1 MSEKID
7 KLKERLTNEL
17 GDKLRSVEMDVTS
30 SFLSGKICSPL
41 LATVDNAAIQADAIA
56 RGTLNTAAAA
66 GLYITKDGL
75 RYDPTVMTDAAG
87 LIVNSA
93 MQSVTSELIR
103 LKDNAIR
110 EITYIPDPSIIVKKA
125 ISYFAYNVQNE
136 IKINELLDNL
146 SVNVDDKEEERQD
159 KLVEDTHNKI
169 NEFITYNLPQ
179 ISDKINNISYNINN
193 VTNMASSYMAFGPEW
208 VSEKVAYYIADGSD
222 IAESFLNDKTKKIN
236 DYKIELYNRA
246 AKAISDEMT
255 KKYEEL
261 IAQNVKA
268 INDEIEIGKQKAKL
282 KGVSLIQKANLA
294 IMAKT
299 GIKIPIDKIK
309 PENLSK
315 LKRTTELSKLLGLAS
330 QAIPQNGPETSNDNE
345 ITNAETSS
353 EQEKYQ
359 KELLEKRSNQ
369 LHQLA
374 RGLWREIL
382 NIDNKIEFIYSKDDY
397 NASDSDEVASLENER
412 RLIQNIAAKADSI
425 EADIKSYIAT
435 GDDIF
440 ETWKQDNIRSIRN
453 GFEPWHAESLDKL
466 METVMNLLTQNSY
479 ASSSEKMMVWDDE
492 ADDYVEIS
500 NVTGSEEV
508 EIIEKRKQQET
519 VPEMYAQNFMN
530 AGGNGPVGV

>member
-41 LATVDNAAIQADAIA
+41 LATVNNAAIQADAIA

-110 EITYIPDPSIIVKKA
+110 EITYIPDPTIIVKKA
-125 ISYFAYNVQNE
+125 LSYFAYNVQNE
-136 IKINELLDNL
+136 IKINELLDELN
-146 SVNVDDKEEERQD
+146 VNVDDKEEERQNKRVETTYN
-159 KLVEDTHNKI
+159 KL
-169 NEFITYNLPQ
+169 NEFITYTLPQ
-179 ISDKINNISYNINN
+179 ISYKINTISYNIND
-193 VTNMASSYMAFGPEW
+193 VTRMASSYMAFGPEW
-208 VSEKVAYYIADGSD
+208 VSENVAYYIADGSY
-222 IAESFLNDKTKKIN
+222 ITETFLNDKTKKLN

-246 AKAISDEMT
+246 AKSISDEMT

-268 INDEIEIGKQKAKL
+268 INDETEVEKTKAKL

-315 LKRTTELSKLLGLAS
+315 LKRTTELSKLLGLAA
-330 QAIPQNGPETSNDNE
+330 QALPLNGPSTSNDNE
-345 ITNAETSS
+345 ITNAEVKEDIQYS
-353 EQEKYQ
+353 QLLQ
-359 KELLEKRSNQ
+359 KRKIQ
-369 LHQLA
+369 L
-374 RGLWREIL
+374 
-382 NIDNKIEFIYSKDDY
+382 NKLKDG
-397 NASDSDEVASLENER
+397 N
-412 RLIQNIAAKADSI
+412 SI
-425 EADIKSYIAT
+425 
-435 GDDIF
+435 
-440 ETWKQDNIRSIRN
+440 
-453 GFEPWHAESLDKL
+453 
-466 METVMNLLTQNSY
+466 
-479 ASSSEKMMVWDDE
+479 
-492 ADDYVEIS
+492 EIS
-500 NVTGSEEV
+500 NLEYSMETEIYLDEIDYLESEIEACKRTINSVDFYINEIDEYLLEGSSIFEKYEK
-508 EIIEKRKQQET
+508 ENIKIERSLSSSMKHSTSIDELINNVMYLLTNNSWQPQKGKTMAWDDTIDDYSEFDNNNELDVIGKKKNEY

-530 AGGNGPVGV
+530 ADGNGPVGV